1 MPRQKTFN
9 EKEVLKN
16 ATDLFWKNGFHQ
28 TSIQDLVDKLAV
40 NRASLYDT
48 YKDKEGLFNQCFCL
62 YRDLVIQSIDDI
74 FSNEKTIKDGFNSLF
89 NFVIQTITNQEKKGC
104 LISNTYSELLPTPN
118 PDTIT
123 LLDDTRKLWVEAL
136 KSKLNQAKKQKEIN
150 KNINISKTSEA
161 MYSSIVGI
169 SILAKTNVEKKTLKN
184 AIDFYLDIFN

>member
-9 EKEVLKN
+9 EKEVLKS
-16 ATDLFWKNGFHQ
+16 ATDLFWQNGFHQ

-89 NFVIQTITNQEKKGC
+89 DFVIQTITNEEKKGC
-104 LISNTYSELLPTPN
+104 LISNTYSELLPTKN
-118 PDTIT
+118 PDIIT
-123 LLDDTRKLWVEAL
+123 LLDEARQLWIEAL

-169 SILAKTNVEKKTLKN
+169 SILAKTNIEKKTLKN
-184 AIDFYLDIFN
+184 SIDFYLDIFN

>member
-9 EKEVLKN
+9 EKEVLKS
-16 ATDLFWKNGFHQ
+16 ATDLFWQNGFHQ

-89 NFVIQTITNQEKKGC
+89 DFVIQTITNEEKKGC
-104 LISNTYSELLPTPN
+104 LISNTYSELLPTKN
-118 PDTIT
+118 PDIIT
-123 LLDDTRKLWVEAL
+123 LLDEARQLWIEAL

-161 MYSSIVGI
+161 IYSSIVGI
-169 SILAKTNVEKKTLKN
+169 SILAKTNIEKKTLKN
-184 AIDFYLDIFN
+184 SIDFYLDIFN